1 MDRGVY
7 YTKHDREFV
16 LRNKDKH
23 IKKKTQ
29 PQQNFFTV
37 LLRIKYTSYIYIQKK
52 IHREQCSTGGEI
64 EGEYNKTKQGT
75 IYIYTYITGHSQ
87 NIYYYETTGG
97 IYIYIY
103 IKKQRKI

>member
-16 LRNKDKH
+16 LRNKDKEKNPATAKFH
-23 IKKKTQ
+23 SSSNKIY
-29 PQQNFFTV
+29 V
-37 LLRIKYTSYIYIQKK
+37 ISHIYIQKK

-87 NIYYYETTGG
+87 NIYYYQTTGKYIH
-97 IYIYIY
+97 IYIL
-103 IKKQRKI
+103 